1 MKKVLI
7 YFTQFDQALGGSEF
21 TPLAFISEL
30 QKRCEV
36 TLALNWRSDVGR
48 AAETLGIE
56 IDLSRLRIEYVKP
69 ENAWLKK
76 LDSILPFYRTRRLKQ
91 LAKEADVC
99 ISTANMFDFGKPA
112 HHFVYLLRL
121 FGDNAFCD
129 YLRGKPSPRG
139 LAGFRRGL
147 RTFLAENLLRP
158 LLGIRSTR
166 KILADPEEHIYPTS
180 HYVEKVMR
188 GFYGEFN
195 STVFYPP
202 TIFEFSEAGLE
213 RDPLQVVCLG
223 QLFPE
228 KRLRD
233 VIAIVEHAREISGLD
248 LKLSFGGPL
257 NASAY
262 VAGLRKEAAEKPW
275 MRLAGPVYGKEKE
288 HFLLRATYAVHAE
301 RDEAFGIVAAEYL
314 KGGLIPVV
322 PDEGGTPEIVDDPA
336 LTYHTVEDGA
346 RILAKL
352 ALDEAFRTERRCRCA
367 ERAGRFAKQA
377 YLENQHRLLTRILE
391 TAETGE

>member
-1 MKKVLI
+1 MSNSNIKRFFARIGLPADTEAEPTYDFLKKVQYNAVLRI
-7 YFTQFDQALGGSEF
+7 AYENLEILEGI
-21 TPLAFISEL
+21 PL
-30 QKRCEV
+30 
-36 TLALNWRSDVGR
+36 
-48 AAETLGIE
+48 
-56 IDLSRLRIEYVKP
+56 DLSRLRIEYVKP
-69 ENAWLKK
+69 KNELLKK

-99 ISTANMFDFGKPA
+99 ISAANMFDFGKPA

-129 YLRGKPSPRG
+129 YLRGAPALRG
-139 LAGFRRGL
+139 MAGARRRL

-166 KILADPEEHIYPTS
+166 KILADPQEHIYPTS
-180 HYVEKVMR
+180 RYVEKVMR
-188 GFYGEFN
+188 GFYGAFN

-213 RDPLQVVCLG
+213 RDPFQVVCLG

-228 KRLRD
+228 KRLQD
-233 VIAIVEHAREISGLD
+233 VSAIVERAREISGLD

-262 VAGLRKEAAEKPW
+262 VAELKKTAAEKPW
-275 MRLAGPVYGKEKE
+275 ICLAGPVYGKEKE
-288 HFLLRATYAVHAE
+288 RFLLRASYAVHAE

-322 PDEGGTPEIVDDPA
+322 PDEGGTPEIVDNPS

-352 ALDEAFRTERRCRCA
+352 VSDEAFRSEQRRRCA
-367 ERAGRFAKQA
+367 ERAKRFAKQT

-391 TAETGE
+391 TVETGE